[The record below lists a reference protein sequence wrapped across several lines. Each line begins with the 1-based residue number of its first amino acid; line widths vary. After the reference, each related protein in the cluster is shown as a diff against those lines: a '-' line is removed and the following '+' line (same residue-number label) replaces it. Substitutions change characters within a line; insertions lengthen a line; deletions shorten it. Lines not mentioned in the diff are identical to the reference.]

1 MRTRLWPLLLAA
13 ALLTGCAAPPDA
25 SAESAPPPESGQ
37 EEPVPEP
44 VPKAPPER
52 LLKEVHYGSDG
63 TAVYT
68 TTYFYD
74 AAGNCVLERT
84 EGKNITNIDGE
95 RDCNETVNVYDRHGN
110 LVDVSDWDGGR
121 EEGFVISHT
130 AYTYDKAGR
139 LLQTHGDWDGSP
151 YSDETYVYDEAG
163 RKISAERFVY
173 QIGDPGWAKETIVYT
188 YDEQDRLIREDLSSE
203 WMDGETVS
211 EWDDPEN
218 RFSSTYTEYFY
229 DEDGRMTEARQDG
242 RWSTLYVY
250 DEHGNCVK
258 EQYVDAKGEVIF
270 TIQYEYGPVGAD
282 NQFTS
287 QQGGTT
293 LNE

>member
-1 MRTRLWPLLLAA
+1 MDRRWLIPLLTA

-25 SAESAPPPESGQ
+25 SAENAPPPESSQ

-84 EGKNITNIDGE
+84 EGENITNIDGE
-95 RDCNETVNVYDRHGN
+95 RDFNETVNVYN
-110 LVDVSDWDGGR
+110 
-121 EEGFVISHT
+121 
-130 AYTYDKAGR
+130 
-139 LLQTHGDWDGSP
+139 
-151 YSDETYVYDEAG
+151 
-163 RKISAERFVY
+163 
-173 QIGDPGWAKETIVYT
+173 
-188 YDEQDRLIREDLSSE
+188 EQ
-203 WMDGETVS
+203 
-211 EWDDPEN
+211 
-218 RFSSTYTEYFY
+218 
-229 DEDGRMTEARQDG
+229 
-242 RWSTLYVY
+242 
-250 DEHGNCVK
+250 GNCAK
-258 EQYVDAKGEVIF
+258 EQYVDAEGEVIF